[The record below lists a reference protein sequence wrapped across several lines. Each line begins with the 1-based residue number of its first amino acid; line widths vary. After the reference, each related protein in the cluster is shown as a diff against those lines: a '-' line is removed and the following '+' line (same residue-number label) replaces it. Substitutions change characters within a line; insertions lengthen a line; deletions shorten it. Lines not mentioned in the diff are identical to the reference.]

1 MPKLKNVFVMG
12 SFVAAVPLL
21 TAAQDALGPGYL
33 HDIIRKGKAIGTHEI
48 AFSEDNG
55 ALVVDIAIRMKVKI
69 AFITVFRYEHT
80 NREIWR
86 DGRLQSIRTR
96 TNDNG
101 KKFDVAGVRLEDRF
115 EVTVNGT
122 TLSHNRDIVPSTYWN
137 PALLEQSELLNTQTG
152 KVMTVTI
159 SDLGSETVATPAGE
173 TPARRYRIEEIG
185 PIDLWYDSAGCFLK
199 LSFQASRR
207 GEGSWIDYEP
217 VALFDPAANAALAG
231 QPLLAQC
238 YDDGREHMAAGGSRG
253 G

>member
-1 MPKLKNVFVMG
+1 MPKLKIVI
-12 SFVAAVPLL
+12 AAGILTAAAPLL
-21 TAAQDALGPGYL
+21 TAARDAATSDYL
-33 HDIIRKGKAIGTHEI
+33 HDIVRKGKTIGMHQI
-48 AFSEDNG
+48 AFSEDDG
-55 ALVVDIAIRMKVKI
+55 ALVVDIAIKMKVKI
-69 AFITVFRYEHT
+69 AFITVFRYEHS

-101 KKFDVAGVRLEDRF
+101 KKYDVEGVRLDDRF

-137 PALLEQSELLNTQTG
+137 PALLDQAELLNTQTG
-152 KVMTVTI
+152 KAMAVTI
-159 SDLGSETVATPAGE
+159 SELGPDTVRTPTGE
-173 TPARRYRIEEIG
+173 TAAHRYRIEEIG
-185 PIDLWYDSAGCFLK
+185 PIDLWYDAAGCFLK

-217 VALFDPAANAALAG
+217 VALFDPAANAALAD

-238 YDDGREHMAAGGSRG
+238 YGDGRKHVAADGSRG